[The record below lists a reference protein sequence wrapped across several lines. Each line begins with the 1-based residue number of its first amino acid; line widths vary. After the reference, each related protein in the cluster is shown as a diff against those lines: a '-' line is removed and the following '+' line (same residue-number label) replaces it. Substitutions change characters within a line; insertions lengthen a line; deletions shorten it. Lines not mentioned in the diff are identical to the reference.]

1 MQYPSAHE
9 LWRRLSRAVWN
20 PDIASLPWWRAR
32 FLRWVRLV
40 YLVGRDLTDGQLNLQ
55 AMSLVYT
62 TLLSLVP
69 LLAVSFSVLK
79 AFDVHNQIEPIMLNF
94 MTPLGE
100 RGAEI
105 TANVIGFVDNIKVG
119 VLGAVGL
126 GLLIYTVISLV
137 QKIERAFNFTWH
149 VRHGRSFVERF
160 RDYLSVIMIGPVLVF
175 SALGATASLMNNSV
189 VQALVKLP
197 GLAWVVESIGTLVPY
212 LFVIAAFTFVYKF
225 VPNTRVRLGSAAV
238 GALVAGFLW
247 QTIGWGFASF
257 VVTSAKY
264 AAIYSGFAILVF
276 FMIWLYVA
284 WLILLVGASIAFYH
298 QHPEYLTLRSRDA
311 RLSNRLK
318 ERLALSAMYLI
329 TQSHFRGTSPWTAEG
344 LAKHLA
350 VPTDAVTKHHRSPGS
365 PRTGDCGGGG
375 SIRLCARTGPGKN
388 CAENTSRDDP
398 QRRREIRFNY
408 SPTMPGAGRGQHR
421 QPHRSSRGYSFGGH
435 YAARAVC
442 EGLRRREQRP
452 FQLTSSAMQPD
463 IKDCESGSTP
473 ASLVLARS
481 IQSWKFAYPQIN
493 IHNAVRYTAFST
505 APAAGRSIA
514 PGQKDVQSMEWLYV
528 QIDDTPGKTDYLR
541 FDAFCRSVL
550 CRWFCCF
557 AGDEN
562 RCR

>member
-9 LWRRLSRAVWN
+9 LRRRLLRAVWS
-20 PDIASLPWWRAR
+20 PDLASLPWWRGG

-40 YLVGRDLTDGQLNLQ
+40 YLVGRDLMDGQLRLQ

-94 MTPLGE
+94 MMPLGD

-137 QKIERAFNFTWH
+137 QKIEHAFNYTWH
-149 VRHGRSFVERF
+149 VRQGRSFVERF

-175 SALGATASLMNNSV
+175 SALGATASLMSNSV

-225 VPNTRVRLGSAAV
+225 VPNTRVRLGSATV
-238 GALVAGFLW
+238 GALVAGLLW

-264 AAIYSGFAILVF
+264 AAIYSGFAILVL

-298 QHPEYLTLRSRDA
+298 QHPEYLTVRSGDKG
-311 RLSNRLK
+311 LSNRLK

-329 TQSHFRGTSPWTAEG
+329 TQSHFRGTSPWTLET

-350 VPTDAVTKHHRSPGS
+350 VPTDAVISIIAPLEARGLVIAAGEDPSVYVPAQAPEKIAVKTLFETVRS
-365 PRTGDCGGGG
+365 GGEE
-375 SIRLCARTGPGKN
+375 S
-388 CAENTSRDDP
+388 DP
-398 QRRREIRFNY
+398 D
-408 SPTMPGAGRGQHR
+408 TQHI
-421 QPHRSSRGYSFGGH
+421 
-435 YAARAVC
+435 C
-442 EGLRRREQRP
+442 REQAVDAIISRID
-452 FQLTSSAMQPD
+452 QAVDTALEGITLRELYVGNS
-463 IKDCESGSTP
+463 
-473 ASLVLARS
+473 
-481 IQSWKFAYPQIN
+481 PQ
-493 IHNAVRYTAFST
+493 AAPSDTQDQKP
-505 APAAGRSIA
+505 APAVTVGN
-514 PGQKDVQSMEWLYV
+514 E
-528 QIDDTPGKTDYLR
+528 
-541 FDAFCRSVL
+541 
-550 CRWFCCF
+550 
-557 AGDEN
+557 
-562 RCR
+562 